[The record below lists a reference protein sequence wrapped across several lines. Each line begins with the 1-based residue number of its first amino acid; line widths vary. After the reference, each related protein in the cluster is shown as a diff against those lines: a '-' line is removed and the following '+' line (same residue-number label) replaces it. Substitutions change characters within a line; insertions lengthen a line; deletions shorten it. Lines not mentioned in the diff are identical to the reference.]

1 MTWIM
6 TDESLPLESQTTITL
21 IRHAQAGNRRALEIV
36 AARLLPRLRRWAA
49 GRLPAWARDLADTQ
63 DLVQETVTN
72 VLTTIDQFEPRHEAA
87 FTVYV
92 RAALANRLKN
102 EMRRAVR
109 HPAAHGMEAAA
120 DHVSPRPSPLEEAI
134 THQALDRYEAALALL
149 DDEDREAIVGR
160 VELHYSYQELAD
172 AWGKPSA
179 EAARKAV
186 ERAVRRLAEAMNVAK

>member
-1 MTWIM
+1 M
-6 TDESLPLESQTTITL
+6 TDESQSLDSQTTITL
-21 IRHAQAGNRRALEIV
+21 IRHAQAGNRKALEIV
-36 AARLLPRLRRWAA
+36 ASRLLPRLRRWAA
-49 GRLPAWARDLADTQ
+49 GRLPVWARDLADTQ

-72 VLTTIDQFEPRHEAA
+72 VLTSIDQFEPRHEAA

-102 EMRRAVR
+102 ELRRAIR
-109 HPAAHGMEAAA
+109 HPAAQGMEAAA
-120 DHVSPRPSPLEEAI
+120 HQASPRPSPLEEAI
-134 THQALDRYEAALALL
+134 THQALDRYEAALLSL

-160 VELHYSYQELAD
+160 IELHYSYQELAD

-186 ERAVRRLAEAMNVAK
+186 ERAVRRLAEAMNVAH

>member
-1 MTWIM
+1 MM
-6 TDESLPLESQTTITL
+6 HSMMDELLPLESRTTITL
-21 IRHAQAGNRRALEIV
+21 IRHAKAGNRRALEIV
-36 AARLLPRLRRWAA
+36 ASRLLPRLRRWAA

-72 VLTTIDQFEPRHEAA
+72 VLSTIDHFEPRHEAA

-102 EMRRAVR
+102 ELRRAVR
-109 HPAAHGMEAAA
+109 HPAAQGMQAAA
-120 DHVSPRPSPLEEAI
+120 HHASLGPSPLEEAI
-134 THQALDRYEAALALL
+134 THQALDRYEAALASL
-149 DDEDREAIVGR
+149 DDEDREAIIGR
-160 VELHYSYQELAD
+160 IELHYSYQELAD

-186 ERAVRRLAEAMNVAK
+186 ERAVGRLAEAMNVAK

>member
-1 MTWIM
+1 M
-6 TDESLPLESQTTITL
+6 TDQSLPLESLTTITL

-36 AARLLPRLRRWAA
+36 ASRLLPRLRRWAA

-63 DLVQETVTN
+63 DLVQETVSN

-102 EMRRAVR
+102 EMRRAMR
-109 HPAAHGMEAAA
+109 HPAGQGMEAAA
-120 DHVSPRPSPLEEAI
+120 HRVSPRPSPLEEAI
-134 THQALDRYEAALALL
+134 TRQALDRYEAALAAL
-149 DDEDREAIVGR
+149 DEEDREAIVGR
-160 VELHYSYQELAD
+160 IELQYSYQELAD

-179 EAARKAV
+179 EAARKTV
-186 ERAVRRLAEAMNVAK
+186 ERAVRRLAEAMNEAQ

>member
-1 MTWIM
+1 M
-6 TDESLPLESQTTITL
+6 TDELLPLESLTTITL
-21 IRHAQAGNRRALEIV
+21 IKYAQAGNRRALEIV
-36 AARLLPRLRRWAA
+36 ASRLLPRLRRWAA

-72 VLTTIDQFEPRHEAA
+72 VLSTIDHFDPQHEAA

-92 RAALANRLKN
+92 RTALANRLKN
-102 EMRRAVR
+102 ELRRAVR
-109 HPAAHGMEAAA
+109 HPAAHGMQAAA
-120 DHVSPRPSPLEEAI
+120 HHASLSPSPLEEAI
-134 THQALDRYEAALALL
+134 THQALDRYEAALAAL

-160 VELHYSYQELAD
+160 IELHYSYQELAD

-186 ERAVRRLAEAMNVAK
+186 ERAVKRLAGAMNVSK

>member
-1 MTWIM
+1 V
-6 TDESLPLESQTTITL
+6 TDELLPLESQTTITL

-36 AARLLPRLRRWAA
+36 ASRLLPRLRRWAA

-63 DLVQETVTN
+63 DLVQETLTN
-72 VLTTIDQFEPRHEAA
+72 VLATIDRFEPRHEAA

-102 EMRRAVR
+102 ELRRAVR
-109 HPAAHGMEAAA
+109 HPAGHGMDAAA
-120 DHVSPRPSPLEEAI
+120 HHVSPQPSPLDEAI
-134 THQALDRYEAALALL
+134 TQQALDRYEAALASL

-186 ERAVRRLAEAMNVAK
+186 ERAVRRLAEAMHVAK

>member
-1 MTWIM
+1 M
-6 TDESLPLESQTTITL
+6 LPLESQTTITL

-36 AARLLPRLRRWAA
+36 ASRLLPRLRRWAA

-63 DLVQETVTN
+63 DLVQETLTN
-72 VLTTIDQFEPRHEAA
+72 VLATIDRFEPRHEAA

-102 EMRRAVR
+102 ELRRAVR
-109 HPAAHGMEAAA
+109 HPAGHGMDAAA
-120 DHVSPRPSPLEEAI
+120 HHVSPQPSPLDEAI
-134 THQALDRYEAALALL
+134 TQQALDRYEAALASL

-186 ERAVRRLAEAMNVAK
+186 ERAVRRLAEAMHVAK

>member
-1 MTWIM
+1 M
-6 TDESLPLESQTTITL
+6 TDELLPLESQTTITL

-36 AARLLPRLRRWAA
+36 ASRLLPRLRRWAA

-63 DLVQETVTN
+63 DLVQETLTN
-72 VLTTIDQFEPRHEAA
+72 VLATIDRFEPRHEAA

-102 EMRRAVR
+102 ELRRAVR
-109 HPAAHGMEAAA
+109 HPAGHGMDAAA
-120 DHVSPRPSPLEEAI
+120 HHVSPQPSPLDEAI
-134 THQALDRYEAALALL
+134 TQQALDRYEAALASL

-186 ERAVRRLAEAMNVAK
+186 ERAVKRLAEEMNEAE

>member
-1 MTWIM
+1 MT
-6 TDESLPLESQTTITL
+6 ESLALESQATITL
-21 IRHAQAGNRRALEIV
+21 IKHARAGNRRALEII
-36 AARLLPRLRRWAA
+36 ASRLLPRLRRWAA

-63 DLVQETVTN
+63 DLVQETLTN
-72 VLTTIDQFEPRHEAA
+72 VLTTIDRFEPRHEAA

-102 EMRRAVR
+102 ELRRSVR

-120 DHVSPRPSPLEEAI
+120 HHVSPRPSPLDEAI
-134 THQALDRYEAALALL
+134 TQQALDRYEAALAALGE
-149 DDEDREAIVGR
+149 EDREAIIGR
-160 VELHYSYQELAD
+160 IELHYSYQELAD

-186 ERAVRRLAEAMNVAK
+186 ERAVKRLAEGMNDAE

>member
-1 MTWIM
+1 M
-6 TDESLPLESQTTITL
+6 TDESLSLESQTTITL
-21 IRHAQAGNRRALEIV
+21 IKHAQAGNPRALEIV
-36 AARLLPRLRRWAA
+36 ASRLLPRLRRWAA

-72 VLTTIDQFEPRHEAA
+72 VLTSIDQFEPRHEAA

-102 EMRRAVR
+102 ELRRAVR
-109 HPAAHGMEAAA
+109 HPAAQGMEAAA
-120 DHVSPRPSPLEEAI
+120 QYASPRPSPLEEAI
-134 THQALDRYEAALALL
+134 TRQALDRYEAALASL

-160 VELHYSYQELAD
+160 LELHYSYQELAD

-179 EAARKAV
+179 ESARKAV
-186 ERAVRRLAEAMNVAK
+186 ERAVRRLAEAMNVAH